1 MKNKILS
8 LFAFVLLFSS
18 ILVGCGNDKKKEKS
32 YTVTF
37 NTNGGT
43 AVASITV
50 KEGDLIDNSNI
61 VTTKSNY
68 VFDGWFANSSLTTPW
83 DFANDV
89 VKKNLTLYAKWADP
103 KATME
108 TTTAT
113 EITQTLST
121 DLLAKIENGDSFL
134 LFAGSTSCTT
144 CMAFKPL
151 LNQFVSE
158 YGKKIYY
165 FSAEETDSDDKNE
178 LKTALGGTVESGK
191 VILQVPQ
198 LFAFVDGSLVGITG
212 STKDYSTVVTF
223 ISRYYEIN

>member
-18 ILVGCGNDKKKEKS
+18 ILVGCGNDKKEKS
-32 YTVTF
+32 YTVKF
-37 NTNGGT
+37 QTNGGT
-43 AVASITV
+43 EVASITV
-50 KEGDLIDNSNI
+50 KEGDLIDNSKI
-61 VTTKSNY
+61 STTKNNY
-68 VFDGWFANSSLTTPW
+68 DFDGWYVNSNLTTPW
-83 DFANDV
+83 DFESDV
-89 VKKNLTLYAKWADP
+89 VKKNITLYAKWAAP

-108 TTTAT
+108 STTET

-121 DLLAKIENGDSFL
+121 DLLAKIENGDSFI

-144 CMAFKPL
+144 CMSFKPL

-178 LKTALGGTVESGK
+178 LKTALGGTVENGK
-191 VILQVPQ
+191 VILMVPQ

-212 STKDYSTVVTF
+212 SSKEYSAVVTF
-223 ISRYYEIN
+223 ISKYFKIN